1 MKWHP
6 STSKIPNTPFCCQTV
21 HLIYRCHFC
30 ASLACLTYCLQKSL
44 LASSSPSVG
53 AKSLFISTAAYNLLS
68 FCFSLQVMFPSS
80 SPSSPLHNPLALP
93 SAFSSESSR
102 ETSSLLLGP
111 TLRSQQVLTGTT
123 TGAQALHFHSAECK
137 EAEIFSEQETPQTVL
152 ATPSLYT
159 WWITTAP
166 ATARYPKS
174 SRATA
179 KTRDSCCWVVRP
191 FLYHTCSWYTGA

>member
-93 SAFSSESSR
+93 SAFFLWE
-102 ETSSLLLGP
+102 
-111 TLRSQQVLTGTT
+111 QQGDQL
-123 TGAQALHFHSAECK
+123 
-137 EAEIFSEQETPQTVL
+137 
-152 ATPSLYT
+152 
-159 WWITTAP
+159 TTAGP
-166 ATARYPKS
+166 NTEVTAGTHRNNHRGPGLAFPF
-174 SRATA
+174 SRVQRGRNIFWAGNTPNCA
-179 KTRDSCCWVVRP
+179 GHPQLVHLVNHHCPSNCKVPQELKGHCQD
-191 FLYHTCSWYTGA
+191 